1 MQFIFVIVWG
11 LAPQSGLLLHHF
23 LAVDIDVDATLDGTN
38 DTAASE
44 VVEYVV
50 ALVERDRSLI
60 DALNVV
66 RVNFVAVATDVGYV
80 RLELLTSY
88 VVDYLYADVL
98 HLVLKVRHDIVLPT
112 VDNEVELVR
121 IVERNVRHHLVKTK
135 VLVGR
140 EGVELIIDVDVV
152 VHITRVEQTVVVLR
166 LFIISIFVRNETND
180 AVANRFV
187 VTIVSKFG
195 NSLWLDSLLLPERE
209 VRFLVS
215 IKRV

>member
-23 LAVDIDVDATLDGTN
+23 LAVGIDVDATLDGTN

-66 RVNFVAVATDVGYV
+66 GVNFVAVATDVGYV

-98 HLVLKVRHDIVLPT
+98 HLVLKVRHDIVLPP

>member
-1 MQFIFVIVWG
+1 MQFLFVIVWG

-23 LAVDIDVDATLDGTN
+23 LAVGIDVDATLDGTN

>member
-11 LAPQSGLLLHHF
+11 LAPQSGLLLHQF
-23 LAVDIDVDATLDGTN
+23 LAVGIDVDATLDGTN

-44 VVEYVV
+44 VVEYV
-50 ALVERDRSLI
+50 AGLVERDRSLI

-195 NSLWLDSLLLPERE
+195 NSLRLDSLLLPERE

>member
-11 LAPQSGLLLHHF
+11 FAPQSGLLLHQF
-23 LAVDIDVDATLDGTN
+23 LAVGIDVDATLDGTN